1 MNLIQFL
8 KKVDTT
14 VSAMTKEQLQ
24 SCIHELA
31 RTLSESEMY
40 HFLDVIGMV
49 QGNSIAS
56 ILKEKSYCDEMNSE
70 IKAIKEILAHINDGE
85 RCLDSEYNEEWDGE
99 KVFLVSQYRTN
110 QRKLYLPL
118 DAILL

>member
-8 KKVDTT
+8 RKVDTT

-31 RTLSESEMY
+31 RTLSESERY

-56 ILKEKSYCDEMNSE
+56 ILREKSYCDEMNSE
-70 IKAIKEILAHINDGE
+70 CAVIQESVAALARKILSAAESIKE
-85 RCLDSEYNEEWDGE
+85 
-99 KVFLVSQYRTN
+99 
-110 QRKLYLPL
+110 
-118 DAILL
+118 